1 MKPHFL
7 CIGAQKAGTTWLYA
21 NLRRHPEIWM
31 PPIKELHF
39 FDGAKPPGLYRNLL
53 SNIAGFSRPG
63 AAQNIAFLLK
73 LAILS
78 RTAENYGKLFPDLDG
93 RVTGDIT
100 PAYAR
105 LTDETI
111 REIHRVLP
119 QAKILYILRDPIE
132 RARSQVKMR
141 MARQKWS
148 AAQVAGWSDDEL
160 RRRLLGG
167 AAAENSAYVANLEK
181 WGRYYG
187 EDNLAVLYFD
197 DIRDEPEQF
206 LLDVFRF
213 VGVTPSSEYTAQS
226 MTRRI
231 HAGTRTTIPLRLEAL
246 IREMHIDQVRR
257 VHAHLNNEKTRR
269 WLDDAPEAAATPA

>member
-21 NLRRHPEIWM
+21 NLKRHPEIWM

-39 FDGAKPPGLYRNLL
+39 FDGATPPGLYRNLL
-53 SNIAGFSRPG
+53 SNMAGFSRPG
-63 AAQNIAFLLK
+63 ASQDILFLLK

-78 RTAENYGKLFPDLDG
+78 RTVENYGKLFPDLDG

-141 MARQKWS
+141 MARLKCT
-148 AAQVAGWSDDEL
+148 ATQVAGWSDDEL

-167 AAAENSAYVANLEK
+167 AAEENSAYVANLEK

-187 EDNLAVLYFD
+187 EANLAVLYFD

-213 VGVTPSSEYTAQS
+213 VGVTPSTEYTAQS

-231 HAGTRTTIPLRLEAL
+231 HAGTRTTIPPRLEAL

-269 WLDDAPEAAATPA
+269 WLDNASEATAAPA